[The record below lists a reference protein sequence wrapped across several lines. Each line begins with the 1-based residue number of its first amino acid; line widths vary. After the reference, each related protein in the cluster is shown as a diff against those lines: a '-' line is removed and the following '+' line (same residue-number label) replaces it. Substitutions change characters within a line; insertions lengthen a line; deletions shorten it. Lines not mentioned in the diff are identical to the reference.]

1 MPTIW
6 KFGGACFSTRD
17 RARAVARKIVDQHDD
32 DGMVVVVSAKAG
44 VTDQLTAEMRDAN
57 GDAASDA
64 LDLLLATGE
73 LQSAALLA
81 AAITRLG
88 SRACVVY
95 PWEIFVTDDVPGD
108 ATIKYVHTGPIR
120 ARMDWGVVSVVPG
133 FIGASQRG
141 RIRTLGRGG
150 SDYAAV
156 ALAGALGASEVC
168 LFKADVDGFYTADP
182 HTHRDARRFTS
193 MSHRVA
199 LGLARAGAR
208 VLNEKAA
215 EFADRIGLTL
225 IIRPAFSDGPGT
237 WVSPV
242 NGSKPSGTT
251 LPAGGIAD
259 EAARLDEAG

>member
-1 MPTIW
+1 MSTIW

-17 RARAVARKIVDQHDD
+17 RARAVARKIVERPDD
-32 DGMVVVVSAKAG
+32 NGIVVVVSAKQG
-44 VTDQLTAEMRDAN
+44 VTDQLIAEMRDVN
-57 GDAASDA
+57 GDAPSDS

-81 AAITRLG
+81 AAVTRLG
-88 SRACVVY
+88 EHADVVH

-108 ATIKYVHTGPIR
+108 ATIKYVHTRPVR
-120 ARMDWGVVSVVPG
+120 SRMDRGVVSIVPG

-156 ALAGALGASEVC
+156 ALGGALGASEVF

-182 HTHRDARRFTS
+182 HAHRDARRFTS

-215 EFADRIGLTL
+215 ELADRLGLTL

-242 NGSKPSGTT
+242 DGSKPSGTT
-251 LPAGGIAD
+251 LIAGGTPD
-259 EAARLDEAG
+259 EAA